1 MLTRNEFEEVL
12 LDIEL
17 TLNNRP
23 LIYVED
29 YVQLAVLTPNTL
41 IHGMN
46 VVNLEEASDNI
57 DEYKFR
63 KRSKY
68 VQECKEMAWARWT
81 SEYLKALRE
90 RHNLKHRSHEI
101 QISKGDV
108 VLIKDEVENRNSSA
122 YQQ

>member
-1 MLTRNEFEEVL
+1 MLTRNEFEDVL

-68 VQECKEMAWARWT
+68 VQECKEMA
-81 SEYLKALRE
+81 
-90 RHNLKHRSHEI
+90 
-101 QISKGDV
+101 
-108 VLIKDEVENRNSSA
+108 
-122 YQQ
+122 